1 MSSGKRLVFALL
13 ALLVLV
19 AVVSAEGEE
28 QPKDGDGAAPKE
40 GDGTEP
46 KDGAGTDPKEG
57 DGTDPKEEENPK
69 PEEGS
74 EETNTT
80 TTAGPPPPA
89 ICSDASGK
97 LLPTATA
104 CVDKAPYCNI
114 FTKVGAD
121 DASRDPKCYDPAM
134 APLAKDCANSCGTCC
149 KDPAYS
155 CENTPGSVDC
165 EKMKPFCG
173 YADAPT
179 KRLVKNFCPAT
190 CGLCDPAPA
199 TDSTCKDNPEFN
211 CPIMDQYCNDFQF
224 KDTMAQNCPVTCKA
238 CGQQGGS
245 GSTGVSAGSQDDC
258 RDDAKNCGDFY
269 AWCNREDYA
278 FLKQKCRKTCGVCVA
293 RPNGAVDCRDTNKNC
308 QAWQSKHGY
317 CQMAFYSVEHKKTNC
332 RKTCNLCLL

>member
-1 MSSGKRLVFALL
+1 MASGKGLLVSLL

-19 AVVSAEGEE
+19 SHSNAQTVSTTVVVTTQDPSATVT
-28 QPKDGDGAAPKE
+28 D
-40 GDGTEP
+40 
-46 KDGAGTDPKEG
+46 AGT
-57 DGTDPKEEENPK
+57 GT
-69 PEEGS
+69 GATAAS
-74 EETNTT
+74 TT
-80 TTAGPPPPA
+80 PGTPSPA

-97 LLPTATA
+97 LLPTATS

-173 YADAPT
+173 YTDAPT

-211 CPIMDQYCNDFQF
+211 CPVMEQYCNDFQF

-238 CGQQGGS
+238 CGQQGG
-245 GSTGVSAGSQDDC
+245 GSTGVSVGSQDDC

-278 FLKQKCRKTCGVCVA
+278 LLKQKCRKTCGVCVA
-293 RPNGAVDCRDTNKNC
+293 RSSGTVDCRDANKNC

-317 CQMAFYSVEHKKTNC
+317 CQMAFYSLEHKKTNC